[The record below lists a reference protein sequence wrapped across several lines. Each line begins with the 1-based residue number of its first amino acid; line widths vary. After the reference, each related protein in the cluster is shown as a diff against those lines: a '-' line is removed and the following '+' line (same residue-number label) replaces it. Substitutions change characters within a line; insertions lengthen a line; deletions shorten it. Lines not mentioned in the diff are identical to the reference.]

1 MKQIQIKFLTREK
14 VREFNKMMQ
23 TLPGE
28 YDLAVGRVD
37 IDAKSAL
44 GVMSLDFTRVLTRTI
59 YEDEEYPWVL
69 DKLKVFQV

>member
-44 GVMSLDFTRVLTRTI
+44 GVMSLDFTRVLTLTI

>member
-14 VREFNKMMQ
+14 VREFNKLMQ

-44 GVMSLDFTRVLTRTI
+44 GVMSLDFSRVLTLTV

-69 DKLKVFQV
+69 EKLKVFQI

>member
-44 GVMSLDFTRVLTRTI
+44 GVMSLDFTRVLTLTI
-59 YEDEEYPWVL
+59 SEDEEYPWVL